1 MTVMIQDYGRD
12 DNAACDKTL
21 GRFLCPD
28 LGKTVTADCDDKYAE
43 E

>member
-1 MTVMIQDYGRD
+1 MIHDYGRD

-21 GRFLCPD
+21 GRFLRPN
-28 LGKTVTADCDDKYAE
+28 LGKTVTADGNDKYAE